1 MKKIFVFLCV
11 IVVIF
16 SFLAPNEAFSQNLE
30 EIKARARAEARQQ
43 MGLDQPK
50 KTTDMDV
57 PLSSG
62 QELLLRLI
70 LFAMAIALIPAVIA
84 KIKGRSFIAW
94 WVLGT
99 LCFPVVLVA
108 SLFIKKVTVTVISK
122 NPAPSS

>member
-11 IVVIF
+11 IVMFF
-16 SFLAPNEAFSQNLE
+16 SFLVSNKASSQNLE

-50 KTTDMDV
+50 KTTDTDI

-62 QELLLRLI
+62 QELVLRLI
-70 LFAMAIALIPAVIA
+70 VFAMGIAVIPAAIAKV
-84 KIKGRSFIAW
+84 KGRSFIAW

-99 LCFPVVLVA
+99 LCFPVVLIA
-108 SLFIKKVTVTVISK
+108 SLFIKKVMVTVVSK
-122 NPAPSS
+122 DPVPSS